1 MSYFCPSCLFEAPSS
16 TVKTEGNRCTRGAC
30 FQCPICFASLSVT
43 STGESGAT
51 TTSLA
56 PSGEQVQV
64 PAGPYTLTCTYC
76 HWTSREIGLEFE
88 KPANLVAQLAK
99 MLKSAVD
106 LNPKPEYAEYGTH
119 EQQFSNLRAH
129 YSSLGIGVAGS
140 TGTGLGGIRGGTDDY
155 GNSPS
160 TLSRLM
166 GLHTGGGHVGK
177 RNISGL
183 SARGLSGRDPSSR
196 KTEFTEMEDLE
207 IVSDEREIID
217 RLLQADFNESK

>member
-1 MSYFCPSCLFEAPSS
+1 M
-16 TVKTEGNRCTRGAC
+16 
-30 FQCPICFASLSVT
+30 T